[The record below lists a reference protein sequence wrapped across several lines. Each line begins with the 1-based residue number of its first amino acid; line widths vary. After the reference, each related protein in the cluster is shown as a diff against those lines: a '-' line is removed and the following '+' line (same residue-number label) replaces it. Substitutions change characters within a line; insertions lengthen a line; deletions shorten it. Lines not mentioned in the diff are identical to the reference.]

1 MAQQNG
7 RARLDAFAVSEGGER
22 DYWTRIG
29 CAFENKDSEGYT
41 LLLDALPT
49 NAKIVLRA
57 HRDSDDRREP
67 RRSDRR

>member
-1 MAQQNG
+1 MAQQNA

-41 LLLDALPT
+41 VLLDALPV
-49 NAKIVLRA
+49 NGKIVLRA
-57 HRDSDDRREP
+57 PRDPDERRDQRRE
-67 RRSDRR
+67 RR